1 MAGNDGTLKFDTK
14 IDGSGFQKGLDHI
27 GGAAQKGL
35 SATAKVLGGGAP
47 RRGLPRLRVPP
58 LRSVRI
64 SKPGCRRC
72 RQSRE
77 R

>member
-35 SATAKVLGGGAP
+35 SATAKVLGG
-47 RRGLPRLRVPP
+47 RRGGDYRAC
-58 LRSVRI
+58 
-64 SKPGCRRC
+64 GCRH
-72 RQSRE
+72 
-77 R
+77 

>member
-35 SATAKVLGGGAP
+35 SATAKVLGGG
-47 RRGLPRLRVPP
+47 RRGGDYRAC
-58 LRSVRI
+58 
-64 SKPGCRRC
+64 GCRH
-72 RQSRE
+72 
-77 R
+77 